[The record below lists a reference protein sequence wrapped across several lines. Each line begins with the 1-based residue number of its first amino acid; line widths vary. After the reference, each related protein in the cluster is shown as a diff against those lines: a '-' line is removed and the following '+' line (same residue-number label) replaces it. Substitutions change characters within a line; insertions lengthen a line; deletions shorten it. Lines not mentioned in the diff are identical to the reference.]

1 MIRDGFFR
9 VAAVSP
15 KIRVADCSYN
25 ARSIGAAAKEAAQ
38 KGANAAVFPELCL
51 TGYTCGDLF
60 LSETLLKG
68 AETAL
73 KQLIEDTADMPLLC
87 AVGVPVPAGQKAILK
102 LRPATMKLVPQV
114 VGRSLAL
121 GVTGFTMSFTNS
133 LVSMV
138 YNRSLIAFGGY
149 VYVTAMTIINSIR
162 EFIFTPVSGISGGAQ
177 PVLGFNYGA
186 ARYDRVRDGIKSV
199 TWLLFAVSTPVWVL
213 LMLFPESFIRV
224 FNDDPELIAVG
235 SRAIRL
241 FYMVYFA
248 QTFQS
253 VGQCVFTGLGM
264 TKYAIFFSILRKV
277 VIVIP
282 AALILPNLFSLGVDG
297 IFLSEPVSE
306 ILGSVSCFCT
316 MVAVVVPRLKRLEAE
331 AWNKK

>member
-1 MIRDGFFR
+1 MF
-9 VAAVSP
+9 
-15 KIRVADCSYN
+15 
-25 ARSIGAAAKEAAQ
+25 
-38 KGANAAVFPELCL
+38 
-51 TGYTCGDLF
+51 LF
-60 LSETLLKG
+60 LRG
-68 AETAL
+68 R
-73 KQLIEDTADMPLLC
+73 
-87 AVGVPVPAGQKAILK
+87 KAILK